1 MLRNTARAQK
11 NSQEKFLSY
20 RILEIMLFYSIAL
33 CAARG
38 GEIHC
43 LCAQQENVNKL
54 DARNGIVYNKWM
66 NLEMEPFLWIITD
79 Y

>member
-1 MLRNTARAQK
+1 MLRNTARAHK
-11 NSQEKFLSY
+11 ISQEKFLSY

-38 GEIHC
+38 GEII
-43 LCAQQENVNKL
+43 NKL
-54 DARNGIVYNKWM
+54 DSRNGIVYNKWM